1 MKERLD
7 ILLVNLGYFQ
17 NIKEAT
23 SNIMIGNVIINNVK
37 VIKAGTFINTDKEIN
52 ILIKGKKEKYVS
64 RGGHKLEKAIKKF
77 NLDFNNSIVLD
88 IGASTGGFTHCAL
101 EHGADY
107 VYAIDVGTNQLHW
120 DLRNNSKVKSLE
132 NTHINDLS
140 LDKLDNEE
148 IDFITVDVSFI
159 SIKNIIDSIK
169 KFMSENTKL
178 IMLIKPQ
185 FEAAK
190 ENVEKGGIVKNNNIH
205 ELLIHDIILAC
216 EKLGIYVENI
226 DFSPIRG
233 TKGNV
238 EYISLFSLNLKN
250 KKNVNISEVVSST
263 EILGGK
269 ND

>member
-7 ILLVNLGYFQ
+7 ILLVNLGYYQ
-17 NIKEAT
+17 DKKEAA
-23 SNIMIGNVIINNVK
+23 SNIMAGNVIVNNVK
-37 VIKAGTFINTDKEIN
+37 IDKSGTLIKIDKEVSIH
-52 ILIKGKKEKYVS
+52 IKGKKEKYVS
-64 RGGHKLEKAIKKF
+64 RGGIKLEKAIRQF
-77 NLDFNNSIVLD
+77 NLDFTDAIVLD

-101 EHGADY
+101 EHGASF
-107 VYAIDVGTNQLHW
+107 VYAIDVGTNQLNW
-120 DLRNNSKVKSLE
+120 DLRNNPKVKSLE
-132 NTHINDLS
+132 NTHINDLQLNKIDHS
-140 LDKLDNEE
+140 K

-159 SIKNIIDSIK
+159 SIKSIIDSIK
-169 KFMSENTKL
+169 KFMSEDTKL

-190 ENVEKGGIVKNNNIH
+190 ENIEKGGIVKNNNIH
-205 ELLIHDIILAC
+205 ELLIHDIMLVC
-216 EKLGIYVENI
+216 EKSGIYGENI

-233 TKGNV
+233 SKGNV

-250 KKNVNISEVVSST
+250 KKNINISEVVSSA

>member
-1 MKERLD
+1 MKERID
-7 ILLVNLGYFQ
+7 ILLVNLGYFSD
-17 NIKEAT
+17 IKESI
-23 SNIMIGNVIINNVK
+23 SNVMAGNVIVNNVK
-37 VIKAGTFINTDKEIN
+37 INKAGTFVNTDKEIN
-52 ILIKGKKEKYVS
+52 VYIKGKKEKYVS
-64 RGGHKLEKAIKKF
+64 RGGYKLEKAIKKF
-77 NLDFNNSIVLD
+77 NLDFNNAIVLD

-101 EHGADY
+101 EHGAAY
-107 VYAIDVGTNQLHW
+107 VYAVDVGTNQLHW
-120 DLRNNSKVKSLE
+120 DLRNNPKVKSLE

-140 LDKLDNEE
+140 LDMINNEKL
-148 IDFITVDVSFI
+148 DFITVDVSFI

-169 KFMSENTKL
+169 KLMSENTKL

-205 ELLIHDIILAC
+205 ELLIHDIMLVC
-216 EKLGIYVENI
+216 EKLGIYGENI

-233 TKGNV
+233 FKGNI
-238 EYISLFSLNLKN
+238 EYISLFSLNLKD
-250 KKNVNISEVVSST
+250 KKNINISEVVSSA